1 MSICAFLL
9 SEGSVAF
16 CREGDDRVWRNID
29 ASVEKDQLFAC
40 QFHPEKSSATGLRIL
55 RNFAEL

>member
-1 MSICAFLL
+1 MHSYYLRAA
-9 SEGSVAF
+9 EPSVVKATT
-16 CREGDDRVWRNID
+16 EYGVTID